1 MIKYSGHT
9 LILSLIFWIRKNQVD
24 LFDFYLIFIW
34 FFFNYFSDLDFDL
47 KDLPIV
53 LNVLRQIKNN
63 NSSFFLAQRNL
74 A

>member
-74 A
+74 V